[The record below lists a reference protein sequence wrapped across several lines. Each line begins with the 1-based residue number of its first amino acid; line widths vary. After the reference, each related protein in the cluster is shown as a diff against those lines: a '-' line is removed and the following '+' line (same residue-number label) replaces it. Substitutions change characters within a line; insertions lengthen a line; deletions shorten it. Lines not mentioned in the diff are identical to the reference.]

1 MNTFD
6 QEETDHVSVWS
17 GCWIFNF
24 FGLSVDVLLDQEVA
38 KKDSSSQP
46 QIYIWNK
53 AYHLFLVYIVT
64 NLQSVLCFSGLIST

>member
-46 QIYIWNK
+46 QIY
-53 AYHLFLVYIVT
+53 
-64 NLQSVLCFSGLIST
+64 SE